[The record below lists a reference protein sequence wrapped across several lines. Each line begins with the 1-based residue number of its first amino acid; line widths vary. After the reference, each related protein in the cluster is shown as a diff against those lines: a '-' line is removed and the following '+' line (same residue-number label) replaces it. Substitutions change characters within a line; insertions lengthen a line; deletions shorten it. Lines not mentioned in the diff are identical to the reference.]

1 MVTIIEMKFSDKY
14 RLPVDYNSLFTFHL
28 EIYYLIEW
36 ISRAQQRVDTG
47 I

>member
-1 MVTIIEMKFSDKY
+1 MVTVIEMKISDEY
-14 RLPVDYNSLFTFHL
+14 RLLVDYDSLFTVHL